1 MDGEVMFRRIFVETR
16 PFFQNNHAGS
26 AYGDAY
32 NKNMFFI
39 LQIAPK

>member
-1 MDGEVMFRRIFVETR
+1 VEIH

-32 NKNMFFI
+32 NTNMFFI
-39 LQIAPK
+39 LQIAQK